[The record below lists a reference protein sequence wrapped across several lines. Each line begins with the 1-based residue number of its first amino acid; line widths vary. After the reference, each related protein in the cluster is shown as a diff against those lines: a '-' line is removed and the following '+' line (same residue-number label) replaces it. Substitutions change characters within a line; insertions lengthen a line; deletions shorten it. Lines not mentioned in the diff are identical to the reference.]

1 MEEEKYDEII
11 ERIVKRI
18 LQLRMEIPAILLLET
33 MKPLSFV
40 ASQFFVFLEPFVQS
54 IFSFKNYEKFY
65 RMLENRENIEKIIEE
80 LEKEMT
86 KREK

>member
-1 MEEEKYDEII
+1 MEEKYDDII
-11 ERIVKRI
+11 NQIVKRI
-18 LQLRMEIPAILLLET
+18 LNLKLEVPAILLLES

-54 IFSFKNYEKFY
+54 IFSFKNYERFY

-80 LEKEMT
+80 LEKEID
-86 KREK
+86 KRKK